1 MKINLDFGSIR
12 ITKIW
17 VESMYDF
24 CNDSQHMLCFS
35 LVFHVFT
42 CLREMLHKISA
53 GVHLN
58 LRFFKRYSIDPC
70 VYTYHPQRDEHIY
83 LHPHSLLRD
92 SPRKNISSEM
102 QLFKSMQLFK
112 CCFFQTR
119 IVYPRK
125 LIAKTNLKQRGP
137 QPG

>member
-1 MKINLDFGSIR
+1 MNIMKINLEFGCIR
-12 ITKIW
+12 IKKIW

-42 CLREMLHKISA
+42 CLREMLHKKSA

-83 LHPHSLLRD
+83 LHPHSLLLD
-92 SPRKNISSEM
+92 SLRKT
-102 QLFKSMQLFK
+102 LLRK
-112 CCFFQTR
+112 CNCSNPCNCLNTVFFSDQNST
-119 IVYPRK
+119 P
-125 LIAKTNLKQRGP
+125 
-137 QPG
+137 